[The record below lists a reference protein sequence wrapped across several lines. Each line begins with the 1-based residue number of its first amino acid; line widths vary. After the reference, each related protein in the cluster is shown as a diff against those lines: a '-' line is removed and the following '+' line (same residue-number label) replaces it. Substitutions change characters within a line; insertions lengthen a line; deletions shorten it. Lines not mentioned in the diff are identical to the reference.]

1 VQPLTGLCGVVG
13 RIVATDMEAL
23 TGLGEAGLGETGL
36 GETGLGETG
45 LGETGLGETGCFADG
60 LASHIRT
67 SLNGNIP
74 RRMFSNCFTMK
85 WG

>member
-1 VQPLTGLCGVVG
+1 VAG

-23 TGLGEAGLGETGL
+23 TGLGGTGL
-36 GETGLGETG
+36 D
-45 LGETGLGETGCFADG
+45 ETGLGETGCFADV

-74 RRMFSNCFTMK
+74 GRMFSNCFTIK
-85 WG
+85 WGDLRQSLLWQLCVPCPLRPRQRI

>member
-1 VQPLTGLCGVVG
+1 MQPLTGLCGVAG

-23 TGLGEAGLGETGL
+23 TGLGETGL
-36 GETGLGETG
+36 GGTGLD
-45 LGETGLGETGCFADG
+45 ETGLGETGCFADG

-74 RRMFSNCFTMK
+74 RRMFSNCFTIK